1 MFKLTWKTWL
11 AVWVAIAVA
20 ANGLYFLLAAQGA
33 NIAADW
39 LAFAGGLLLNAWSLV
54 GLYHWREVGWVKRIN
69 TFVITT
75 LAFAAIGLLLRAIG
89 WETGWKTSGYLYL
102 AVIGFLLGINL
113 LRLILRPG
121 HAVLGVARTMLEE
134 ALRMGI
140 ALIFIVALLVL
151 LVVMPLILSSED
163 RVTYMVQRFLTYS
176 TAIVSVLLG
185 LMTVLLA
192 ARSVS
197 LELSSRQ
204 AHMTLTKPL
213 ARWQYLLGKWLG
225 IVLLNAVLVTVAGV
239 AIYGFTISI
248 ARNPALND
256 LDRYAVDRE
265 VLTARLAMVPEPTEI
280 GWDQMF
286 ENVLMEKQ
294 QRDPDRFGE
303 PGEPIGALSE
313 LTKQEIVAEAVS
325 RFYTIDGGSS
335 KNYRF
340 EGLQNAVA
348 ASNAAIERARAML
361 MEEGGLS
368 GEDASQVTDW
378 IAGRPN
384 ELTRAV
390 LDQVTPDLIDRAGTE
405 IHRETIQLVLT
416 TDTSPEP
423 DDQFVEFYLKVNNLP
438 YPQPPRLGAPPSP
451 ISNGEVPVETPHEV
465 IIPASMIGQDGTMLV
480 TIEVPKARR
489 DGTKQDFIDF
499 NYKDAQIELYYRVG
513 SFEANLAR
521 AMVIIWLK
529 LCFLA
534 MLGLS
539 AGALMSFP
547 VAAMASLVVFA
558 AATFSGI
565 IDESLSDYA
574 ATPRDIDTWTLITS
588 TVSAFLT
595 NLANGDVYDAFR
607 ALVRVIGESF
617 MLLVPSFGG
626 FNTTEPLSNGQ
637 VIGNGLL
644 FKAFWKIGLMWTGIV
659 GVIGLYFFSRKEIAR
674 VTV

>member
-1 MFKLTWKTWL
+1 MLKLTWKTWL

-20 ANGLYFLLAAQGA
+20 ANGLYFLLAAQE
-33 NIAADW
+33 ADAPARW
-39 LAFAGGLLLNAWSLV
+39 LAFAGGFIGSAWTLY
-54 GLYHWREVGWVKRIN
+54 GLYRWRETPWVKRVN
-69 TFVITT
+69 TFVLTT
-75 LAFAAIGLLLRAIG
+75 VGFGLVTLLMLAIG
-89 WETGWKTSGYLYL
+89 WEPGWRTSIYLYL

-121 HAVLGVARTMLEE
+121 YAALGVARTMLEE

-163 RVTYMVQRFLTYS
+163 RVTYMIQRFLTYS

-225 IVLLNAVLVTVAGV
+225 VVLLNAVLVTVAGV
-239 AIYGFTISI
+239 AIYGFTMSI
-248 ARNPALND
+248 ARNPALNEF
-256 LDRYAVDRE
+256 DRGAVHRE
-265 VLTARLAMVPEPTEI
+265 VLTARLAMVPEPMDI
-280 GWDQMF
+280 GWDAMF
-286 ENVLMEKQ
+286 DNMLQEKQ
-294 QRDPDRFGE
+294 QRDPEKFGE
-303 PGEPIGALSE
+303 VGDPIGALPE
-313 LTKQEIVAEAVS
+313 PARQEIVAEAVA

-335 KNYRF
+335 KQYRF
-340 EGLQNAVA
+340 EGLENAVA
-348 ASNAAIERARAML
+348 ASNAAIERARAIL
-361 MEEGGLS
+361 VDEGGLG
-368 GEDASQVTDW
+368 GEDADQVTAW

-390 LDQVTPDLIDRAGTE
+390 LEQVPPQVIEKAGEQID
-405 IHRETIQLVLT
+405 RETIQLVLT

-438 YPQPPRLGAPPSP
+438 YPPPSRPGAPASP
-451 ISNGEVPVETPHEV
+451 VSNGEVPVETPHEV
-465 IIPASMIGQDGTMLV
+465 NIPASMIGQDGTMLV
-480 TIEVPKARR
+480 TIEVPAYRR
-489 DGTKQDFIDF
+489 DGVRQDYLDF

-521 AMVIIWLK
+521 AMAIVWLK

-534 MLGLS
+534 MLGLA
-539 AGALMSFP
+539 AGSLMSFP
-547 VAAMASLVVFA
+547 VAAMVSLVVFV
-558 AATFSGI
+558 AATFSGV
-565 IDESLSDYA
+565 IDESLNSYVSA
-574 ATPRDIDTWTLITS
+574 PDTDAWTLITS
-588 TVSAFLT
+588 TLGTFFSHLG
-595 NLANGDVYDAFR
+595 NGEVYEAFR
-607 ALVRVIGESF
+607 VLVRVLGGTF

-659 GVIGLYFFSRKEIAR
+659 GAIGLFFFSRKEIAR